1 MSKTIRLS
9 IPGMSCAGCV
19 ASIEKSLESVSGIE
33 RANVNLAD
41 KTASITGE
49 APADILIKAVSSAG
63 YDATEMVDRNADLQQ
78 EALLK
83 AEYHQLWWRAIVSGI
98 MGAGIH
104 VAGMLGLLPSIV
116 DGQLVWLSISAVT
129 LLVMIF
135 VGGHFYSGAWKA
147 LKARRGNMDS
157 LVALGTGTA
166 WLYSTIVVIMPDRFP
181 SLAHHAYFEAA
192 IIIIALVSLGSALES
207 RAKGNTSK
215 AIKRLI
221 GLQPAT
227 ARLIHE
233 GAEIDVPLEEI
244 VVGNQLRIR
253 PGERIPV
260 DGTIVEGSS
269 FVDESMLTGEPLP
282 ISHHAGDQ
290 VMGGTLNTTG
300 SFVMLA
306 TAVGADSA
314 LGRIIEMVRTAQS
327 SKPQISRLVDQIAAV
342 FVPVVVVISF
352 ITFFIWFFL
361 GPPPGLAYAVVT
373 SMTVLVISC
382 PCALGLATPIS
393 IIVAVGRA
401 AGLGVLIRNGDALQ
415 NASRLDTLVIDK
427 TGTIT
432 EGKPG
437 VSTVATFDGFDQND
451 ALVLAAKLEQGSE
464 HPLALALQDAVES
477 HHLTADK
484 VENFS
489 ALAGFGVQ
497 GHVEGSQLRIGNARF
512 MERHGID
519 IDKAHARAVK
529 MAASAETPVFL
540 SMNDRIV
547 AVFGISDA
555 PREDSLAAISRL
567 KDLGLRIIMLTGD
580 NRETAT
586 AIARQVGITEVIAD
600 VLPEDKVAKV
610 RQLQADGCK
619 VGMVGDGINDAPALA
634 QADVGIAIGSGT
646 DVALES
652 ADMALMRHSLNGV
665 ADAIALSHKTLHNI
679 RQNLFG
685 AFIYNTLAIP
695 VAAGALFPFMGIL
708 LNPMVAAT
716 AMSLS
721 SVTVVS
727 NALRLR
733 RTTL

>member
-49 APADILIKAVSSAG
+49 APADILIKAVSGAG

-104 VAGMLGLLPSIV
+104 IAGMLGLLPSIV
-116 DGQLVWLSISAVT
+116 DGQLVWLTISAIT

-166 WLYSTIVVIMPDRFP
+166 WLYSTIVVLMPDRFP

-282 ISHHAGDQ
+282 VSRHAGDQ

-342 FVPVVVVISF
+342 FVPVVVVISI
-352 ITFFIWFFL
+352 ITFLIWFFL
-361 GPPPGLAYAVVT
+361 GPPPVLAYAVVT

-437 VSTVATFDGFDQND
+437 VSSVATFDGFDQND
-451 ALVLAAKLEQGSE
+451 ALILAAKLEQGSE
-464 HPLALALQDAVES
+464 HPLAIALQDAVES
-477 HHLTADK
+477 HHLKAGK

-519 IDKAHARAVK
+519 IEKAHARAVK

-695 VAAGALFPFMGIL
+695 VAAGVLFPFMGIL